1 MSHLLTPAVITP
13 ATRPARHYEVVIF
26 DVGGTL
32 VGFEEDTP
40 FNEFL
45 AAVQAAQPFKSGV
58 ELRQRMMTILSTRR
72 HEAVGLGHNQAI
84 EQWWLTIFDELLPDN
99 PNLARGMWE
108 LFRCNYFESLFPDT
122 LPALQTLQAR
132 GVPLGIISNYGTGL
146 LDLLLQFD
154 LACYF
159 NFAIVSAH
167 EGLAKPDPRIFEMA
181 LQAAGVT
188 ANRALYVGDNV
199 TDDIEG
205 ARRVGMEAV
214 LINRPGRPRGSAP
227 LVIESLLELEPLVF
241 PDMASTQAASRPYSS
256 TDTALPLLSL
266 SGFSHP

>member
-1 MSHLLTPAVITP
+1 MSHLLTSAVITP
-13 ATRPARHYEVVIF
+13 VTRAARRYDVVIF

-32 VGFEEDTP
+32 VGFEEDAP

-45 AAVQAAQPFKSGV
+45 AAVQAAQPFKSGA

-72 HEAVGLGHNQAI
+72 HEAVGLEFNQAI
-84 EQWWLTIFDELLPDN
+84 EQWWLTIFNELFPN
-99 PNLARGMWE
+99 NTNLARGMWE

-154 LACYF
+154 LTLYF
-159 NFAIVSAH
+159 DFAIVSAH
-167 EGLAKPDPRIFEMA
+167 EGLAKPDSRIFEMA

-188 ANRALYVGDNV
+188 ANQALYVGDNV

-205 ARRVGMEAV
+205 ANRVGMEAV
-214 LINRPGRPRGSAP
+214 LIHRPGRPRAAAP

-241 PDMASTQAASRPYSS
+241 PDLALTQAPRRPYWS
-256 TDTALPLLSL
+256 TDTTLARAPVADCCRS
-266 SGFSHP
+266 